1 MDPFYLGLAIGVI
14 ITLSAAAVIVR
25 RRFRR
30 LRHAEDRARRQE
42 RLAELGSMTG
52 GLAHEIKNPLSTI
65 QLNVQLALEAID
77 FAALPPEDREQ
88 LSRKVSTVGR
98 EAARL
103 QHILEDFLKF
113 AGRIHLA
120 PLPTNLSG
128 TLQDLAEF
136 FRPQAERSGVV
147 LRVSVPS
154 APLEANVDEQLLK
167 QALLNLMINALHA
180 LSTMPAESNR
190 ELLLLLD
197 GFGAAT
203 PSQFAVLHVVDT
215 GPGIAASRQTE
226 IFRPYVG
233 SRKGGGSGLGLA
245 VTRRIVEEHGGSIE
259 LSSELGKGSDFCIR
273 LPRSGP
279 PATKAPSEED
289 HARRG
294 ILDTLL
300 RRAEPNAPRASLNQS
315 SRVP

>member
-1 MDPFYLGLAIGVI
+1 MDSFFLGLAIGVSV
-14 ITLSAAAVIVR
+14 TLVATAMVVR
-25 RRFRR
+25 RRLRR
-30 LRHAEDRARRQE
+30 LRYAEDRARRQE

-77 FAALPPEDREQ
+77 FALLPAEDREQ
-88 LSRKVSTVGR
+88 LSRKVATVGR

-154 APLEANVDEQLLK
+154 APVEALVDEQLLK

-180 LSTMPAESNR
+180 LSTMPPESNR
-190 ELLLLLD
+190 ELLLVLEAPD
-197 GFGAAT
+197 AT
-203 PSQFAVLHVVDT
+203 SANQSAVLHVVDT
-215 GPGIAASRQTE
+215 GPGIAIERRAE

-245 VTRRIVEEHGGSIE
+245 VTRRIVEEHGGNIA

-273 LPRSGP
+273 LPREGP
-279 PATKAPSEED
+279 PATKGLSLED
-289 HARRG
+289 NARRG
-294 ILDTLL
+294 VLDALL
-300 RRAEPNAPRASLNQS
+300 RRAEPPTPSAR
-315 SRVP
+315 